1 MYTLTCMHCTI
12 FKSFNF
18 LDNANTTTATLT
30 TSKPV
35 VAVKTQAVPRLP
47 TREKSPV
54 ATIQAQRVPVVLT
67 QAGLGSSQSEMSQ
80 LINTIVDNGLLSY
93 DQIVTFLMSSQQER
107 SVVLMNVMEKIKE
120 AQGDCF
126 ILIRCF
132 HITYF
137 TVLCLCMCVCVCA
150 CMHAIMCA
158 LFFTIV

>member
-1 MYTLTCMHCTI
+1 MYTLTCIHCTI

-18 LDNANTTTATLT
+18 LGNANTTTATLT

-93 DQIVTFLMSSQQER
+93 DQIITFLMSSQQER

-126 ILIRCF
+126 ILILYVVF
-132 HITYF
+132 TLPNF
-137 TVLCLCMCVCVCA
+137 TVLCLCMYVCVCVHA
-150 CMHAIMCA
+150 CMR
-158 LFFTIV
+158 